1 MQDQGST
8 VTAVDGVVWGRPVSR
23 GGLVRVGALRAG
35 GEDSGGLGG
44 GDVATTAIFVVKGGG
59 RLVDERDGEL
69 GPMMRKRVCL
79 AVIGTVDGVIADSQ
93 LGHRMARR
101 GEEQDLGDLA
111 RPPVCS
117 LDFRK

>member
-8 VTAVDGVVWGRPVSR
+8 DTVVDGVVWGRPVSR

-59 RLVDERDGEL
+59 PPGRRTRRRAWPDEEE
-69 GPMMRKRVCL
+69 
-79 AVIGTVDGVIADSQ
+79 AGV
-93 LGHRMARR
+93 LGHWHCGWGHRRFVVGAQDGTERR
-101 GEEQDLGDLA
+101 GEEQDL
-111 RPPVCS
+111 RPRPSSC
-117 LDFRK
+117 LLL